1 MNRSM
6 NTQRITISLP
16 DYLYDQLMAN
26 YGRGEVSKVMSEAAE
41 KLLIEK
47 KVETKTNPVDDFINF
62 RNSVKFPKM
71 TDRQI
76 KKAINRGRV

>member
-1 MNRSM
+1 MNMSM

-76 KKAINRGRV
+76 KKAINRGRA

>member
-1 MNRSM
+1 M

-76 KKAINRGRV
+76 KKAINRGRA

>member
-1 MNRSM
+1 MNMSM

-41 KLLIEK
+41 NFLINK
-47 KVETKTNPVDDFINF
+47 KIETKSNPVDEFLNF
-62 RNSVKFPKM
+62 AKTLKFPKM

-76 KKAINRGRV
+76 KRAINKGRA